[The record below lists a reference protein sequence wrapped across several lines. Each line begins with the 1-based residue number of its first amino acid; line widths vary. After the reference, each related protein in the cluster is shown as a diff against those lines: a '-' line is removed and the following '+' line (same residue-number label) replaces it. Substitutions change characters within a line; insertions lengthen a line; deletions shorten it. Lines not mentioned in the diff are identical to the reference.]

1 MRTKEGLF
9 MTESLEVGHELLIIL
24 KHSPILIYTQALPQE
39 CSIAIEQY
47 RFVTAYS
54 TISCKYILPW
64 LHFLAGCLQ
73 KGTKLTS
80 IMLLKLTSKTYQYKS
95 SFKPKA
101 NCHSRAK
108 NINTDKKNMFHFTLR
123 TLKFT
128 VPLPHIEL
136 IIILKCKFP

>member
-1 MRTKEGLF
+1 MRPKEGLF
-9 MTESLEVGHELLIIL
+9 MTESLEVGHGLLIIL
-24 KHSPILIYTQALPQE
+24 KYTPILIYIHALPQE
-39 CSIAIEQY
+39 CPIAIEQD
-47 RFVTAYS
+47 RFLTAYS

-73 KGTKLTS
+73 KGTKL
-80 IMLLKLTSKTYQYKS
+80 IMLPS

-108 NINTDKKNMFHFTLR
+108 NINTDKKKMFHFTLR
-123 TLKFT
+123 TLKFS
-128 VPLPHIEL
+128 VSLPHIQL